1 MGGVNHERPWIDT
14 TQGVCDHGNY
24 ENSSFAKLD
33 DLDDHTSMMDK
44 IHHESQQNSGTKTCS
59 VVGFPHISQVWV
71 IEHCATWFLFNKVKA
86 PKNWNAYSKPL
97 HLKHIFQKTADLP
110 GNLPFKSNFGGWTD
124 ETDRNAWM
132 PWPPWISGL
141 RTWAPKSPKRWRNWW
156 HKNRAPN
163 TGAVPVWCLLQQMVD
178 VLLQVNLSGCKWTF
192 LKISDLLED
201 GKLIIG

>member
-156 HKNRAPN
+156 HKIGPQ
-163 TGAVPVWCLLQQMVD
+163 TPVRYRYGVSCNKWWMFY
-178 VLLQVNLSGCKWTF
+178 CKWIYQDANGPSWKF
-192 LKISDLLED
+192 LIYLRMGSL
-201 GKLIIG
+201 